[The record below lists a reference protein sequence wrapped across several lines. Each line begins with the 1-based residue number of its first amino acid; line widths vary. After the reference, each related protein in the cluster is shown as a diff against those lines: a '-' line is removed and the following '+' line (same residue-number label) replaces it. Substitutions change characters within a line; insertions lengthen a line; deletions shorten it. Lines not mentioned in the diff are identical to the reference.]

1 MTRLLA
7 LLPLVPL
14 LLAPLPAAAQQFPSK
29 PVRVLVGFSAGGA
42 PDIIA
47 RMLGVK
53 LQESLGQPVVIENR
67 AGAAGNIA
75 ADVLAKSPADGYTL
89 LMGNVSL
96 TISTHATP
104 KPPFDPVQDLD
115 PVGMVASLP
124 LMLVV
129 HNGVPVS
136 SINELIT
143 YAKQR
148 PGALNYASVGV
159 GSAHHLSGELLS
171 SLSGAK
177 MVHVPYKGGGAAIQA
192 VLAQETHLLFLT
204 PLALMPHV
212 RAGKMKALGV
222 TSAKRTAAAP
232 EVPTIAEAGVSGFD
246 VDNWHTLFVP
256 RGTPREIVARLNT
269 DLNRV
274 LNQPDVKQQL
284 LAQQG
289 AEAWPSTPEE
299 ARAHVRGE
307 VEKWGRLIRTTGTR
321 LSE

>member
-1 MTRLLA
+1 MRGIAGLFLMLIAGWATA
-7 LLPLVPL
+7 Q
-14 LLAPLPAAAQQFPSK
+14 AYPAK
-29 PVRVLVGFSAGGA
+29 PIRMLVGFSPGGA

-47 RMLGVK
+47 RMLGIK
-53 LQESLGQPVVIENR
+53 LQDGLGQAIVIENR
-67 AGAAGNIA
+67 PGASGNIA
-75 ADVLAKSPADGYTL
+75 ADTLVKSPADGYTL

-136 SINELIT
+136 TVNELIA

-148 PGALNYASVGV
+148 PGTLNYASVGV
-159 GSAHHLSGELLS
+159 GSAHHLSGELLGS
-171 SLSGAK
+171 TAGIK

-192 VLAQETHLLFLT
+192 LLAQETHLLFLT

-212 RAGKMKALGV
+212 RAGKIKALGV

-232 EVPTIAEAGVSGFD
+232 EVPTIAEAGLAGFD

-256 RGTPREIVARLNT
+256 RGTPREVLGRLNAE
-269 DLNRV
+269 LNRV
-274 LNQPDVKQQL
+274 LDQPDVKQQL

-289 AEAWPSTPEE
+289 AEAWRSTPEE
-299 ARAHVRGE
+299 ARSHVRTE
-307 VEKWGRLIRTTGTR
+307 VEKWGRLIRATGTR